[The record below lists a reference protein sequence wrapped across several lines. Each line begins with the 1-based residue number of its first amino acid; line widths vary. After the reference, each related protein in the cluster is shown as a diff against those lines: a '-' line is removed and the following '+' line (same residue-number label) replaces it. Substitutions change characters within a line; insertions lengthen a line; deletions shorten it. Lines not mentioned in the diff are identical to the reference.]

1 MKVRELTL
9 TNFRGF
15 AGEQRFQLSDR
26 FTVIAGINGRGK
38 SSLLDGLA
46 LLLAR
51 LLGSLGL
58 ATGRGRAVSSSDVHL
73 GQFEAALSMRLL
85 AAGIPL
91 NYDIAFN
98 RRPQSTRARPVPPA
112 VREQI
117 RKKYGDPK
125 REGDEAPVAVYFTT
139 DRAAFRL
146 PRVLT
151 TDLPTAPYLA
161 NHGALTNR
169 MVDFS
174 DLMSRYRLWGREG
187 RRNVLEAF
195 ERVLRVFFRDISGI
209 SIEPRPIITDEQ
221 RVYLDTLSRGE
232 RSFTRFTV
240 SKAGGRL
247 AVQQLSDGE
256 RAFIAVLGD
265 LVRRLALANPELGDP
280 LQGHGVVLIDELE
293 LHLHPRWQREV
304 VEKLR
309 TTFPN
314 IQFIATTHS
323 PFIIQSLRPGELITL
338 DPEEFGEYANRSV
351 EDIAEHVMGVEVPQ
365 KSERYL
371 EMMRTAE
378 EYYRLLRE
386 APDNAKE
393 AEERLAELA
402 VRFSDDPA
410 YQAQLR
416 LERAVRTGGDDAAG

>member
-1 MKVRELTL
+1 MKVRELTV

-15 AGEQRFQLSDR
+15 AGERRFELSDR

-51 LLGSLGL
+51 LLRALSLSAGS
-58 ATGRGRAVSSSDVHL
+58 GRTISANDVHA
-73 GQFEAALSMRLL
+73 GQSKTTL
-85 AAGIPL
+85 AMQVSCAGIPVK
-91 NYDIAFN
+91 YDVAFSPSSK
-98 RRPQSTRARPVPPA
+98 RVRARGLASA

-117 RKKYGDPK
+117 RKNYGDPT
-125 REGDEAPVAVYFTT
+125 REDDQAPVAVYFTT
-139 DRAAFRL
+139 DRAGYRL
-146 PRVLT
+146 PRSLPSE
-151 TDLPTAPYLA
+151 LPTGQRLA
-161 NHGALTNR
+161 HHGALSNR
-169 MVDFS
+169 MVDYRDF
-174 DLMSRYRLWGREG
+174 MARYQLWVRQNSAE
-187 RRNVLEAF
+187 LAAF
-195 ERVLRVFFRDISGI
+195 NRVLATFLDSFAEVA
-209 SIEPRPIITDEQ
+209 IEERPL
-221 RVYLDTLSRGE
+221 RL
-232 RSFTRFTV
+232 TV
-240 SKAGGRL
+240 KKAGARL
-247 AVQQLSDGE
+247 SLQQLSDGE
-256 RAFIAVLGD
+256 RAFIAMLGD
-265 LVRRLALANPELGDP
+265 LVRRLALANPDLANP
-280 LQGHGVVLIDELE
+280 LDGHGVVLIDELE

-309 TTFPN
+309 TSFPN

-371 EMMRTAE
+371 EMMKAAE
-378 EYYRLLRE
+378 EYYRLLRD
-386 APDNAKE
+386 APGQAQQ

-410 YQAQLR
+410 YQALLR
-416 LERAVRTGGDDAAG
+416 LERAARHGGDHAAR

>member
-1 MKVRELTL
+1 MKVRELTV

-15 AGEQRFQLSDR
+15 AGERRFQLSDR

-51 LLGSLGL
+51 LLRALSLS
-58 ATGRGRAVSSSDVHL
+58 AGRGRTISANDVHA
-73 GQFEAALSMRLL
+73 GQAKAALAMQVSC
-85 AAGIPL
+85 AGIPVK
-91 NYDIAFN
+91 YDVAFSPTSQ
-98 RRPQSTRARPVPPA
+98 RVRARGLPSA

-117 RKKYGDPK
+117 RKNYGDPT
-125 REGDEAPVAVYFTT
+125 REDDQAPVAVYFTT
-139 DRAAFRL
+139 DRAGYRL
-146 PRVLT
+146 PRTLP
-151 TDLPTAPYLA
+151 TDLPTGQRLA
-161 NHGALTNR
+161 HHGALSNR
-169 MVDFS
+169 MVDYRDF
-174 DLMSRYRLWGREG
+174 MARYRLWVRQQSAE
-187 RRNVLEAF
+187 LAAF
-195 ERVLRVFFRDISGI
+195 NRVLSEF
-209 SIEPRPIITDEQ
+209 
-221 RVYLDTLSRGE
+221 LDGFAEVAVEEDPLRL
-232 RSFTRFTV
+232 TV
-240 SKAGGRL
+240 KKAGARISL
-247 AVQQLSDGE
+247 QQLSDGE
-256 RAFIAVLGD
+256 RAFIALLGD
-265 LVRRLALANPELGDP
+265 LVRRLALANPELQDP
-280 LQGHGVVLIDELE
+280 LAGHGVVLIDELE

-309 TTFPN
+309 TSFPN

-371 EMMRTAE
+371 EMMKAAE
-378 EYYRLLRE
+378 EYYRLLRD
-386 APDNAKE
+386 APDNALE

>member
-1 MKVRELTL
+1 MNVRELTV

-15 AGEQRFQLSDR
+15 AGERRFRLSER

-46 LLLAR
+46 LLITR
-51 LLGSLGL
+51 LLRALALSAGS
-58 ATGRGRAVSSSDVHL
+58 GRTISGNDVHA
-73 GQFEAALSMRLL
+73 GREEAALEMQVSC
-85 AAGIPL
+85 AGIPL
-91 NYDIAFN
+91 RYDVSFSPTSQ
-98 RRPQSTRARPVPPA
+98 RVRARGLPVA

-117 RKKYGDPK
+117 RKNYGDPT
-125 REGDEAPVAVYFTT
+125 REDDQAPVAVYFTT
-139 DRAAFRL
+139 DRAGYRL
-146 PRVLT
+146 PRTLPA
-151 TDLPTAPYLA
+151 DLPTGQRLA
-161 NHGALTNR
+161 HHGALSNR
-169 MVDFS
+169 MVDYRDF
-174 DLMSRYRLWGREG
+174 MARYRLWVRQQSPEL
-187 RRNVLEAF
+187 VAF
-195 ERVLRVFFRDISGI
+195 NRLLSVFLDGFSEVAVEEDPLR
-209 SIEPRPIITDEQ
+209 
-221 RVYLDTLSRGE
+221 L
-232 RSFTRFTV
+232 TV
-240 SKAGGRL
+240 KKAGARISL
-247 AVQQLSDGE
+247 QQLSDGE
-256 RAFIAVLGD
+256 RAFIALLGD
-265 LVRRLALANPELGDP
+265 LVRRLSLANPDLQDP

-309 TTFPN
+309 TSFPN

-371 EMMRTAE
+371 EMMKAAE
-378 EYYRLLRE
+378 EYYRLLRD
-386 APDNAKE
+386 APEQATA

-402 VRFSDDPA
+402 MRFSDDPA

-416 LERAVRTGGDDAAG
+416 LERAVRTGADDAAS